1 MKNYSISE
9 FSKLCH
15 LSIYTLRY
23 YEKEGLLKPSRDSG
37 NRRKYSATDLNW
49 VAFINRLKDTGMPLK
64 EIKHYSDLRREGNST
79 LEERMELL
87 NHHTH
92 RLDKEIEQLLE
103 HRKKLTQKIIYYREA
118 IEDYRQKKTS
128 NP

>member
-1 MKNYSISE
+1 
-9 FSKLCH
+9 
-15 LSIYTLRY
+15 
-23 YEKEGLLKPSRDSG
+23 
-37 NRRKYSATDLNW
+37 
-49 VAFINRLKDTGMPLK
+49 MPLK

-92 RLDKEIEQLLE
+92 RLDKEIKQLLE
-103 HRKKLTQKIIYYREA
+103 HRKKLTQKIIYYQEA